1 MQPTSVF
8 DGSGRPTVRWWPA
21 CIAVFRKELTETVRD
36 RRTLIAALLLP
47 AIMMPLVVLV
57 LPVMIQRQQ
66 VLLRDRPARVA
77 ATGEATAPLLSL
89 GVGDGTVLPV
99 HTADAR
105 GALLRGEVDVALVET
120 GASDRRPRIITV
132 LYDAT
137 RPASVAALQKVAQ
150 LAARIALRDL
160 EDGARARG
168 ADPASLLSI
177 AVDQENVATPERVGG
192 ALLATG
198 LPLFLAIWA
207 MLGGQYAALD
217 VGVGERERG
226 SLDALRV
233 TPPAR
238 SALAAGKFL
247 AVLVPAVAATTVMLG
262 SALVTLS
269 IGGNALG
276 TGAVKLAI
284 SPRAALVI
292 MAVGVSLAAVL
303 SAAQLAVSLGARTL
317 REAQQAFAA
326 LYLVVVVPVLLE
338 PFVEAAT
345 PATTALL
352 PVLNAVRAVRLVLT
366 DRAPPGFV
374 MVTVSVLLGLSV
386 VVVAVSAHLIDAD
399 RRET

>member
-1 MQPTSVF
+1 MQPTSAF
-8 DGSGRPTVRWWPA
+8 DGSGQPTVRWWPA
-21 CIAVFRKELTETVRD
+21 CAAVFRKELTETVRD

-137 RPASVAALQKVAQ
+137 RPGSVAALQKVAH

-177 AVDQENVATPERVGG
+177 AVDQENVATPERAGG

-352 PVLNAVRAVRLVLT
+352 PVLNAVRAVRLALT
-366 DRAPPGFV
+366 DGAPPGFV
-374 MVTVSVLLGLSV
+374 MVTVLVLLGLSV